1 MSGSEA
7 EPLSWVR
14 LFLWRTSGS
23 LTFYWSN
30 AVDAALPSLSPN
42 SHLGFQCALDRHGVY
57 SQSLHCSAYYSLD
70 FWVHVSQKGMIFK
83 HVQQLRTAMR
93 PGGVTVGDG
102 ATIGA
107 GSVVT
112 KDVEPWTL
120 VAGNPAR
127 LIRRIEK
134 GYKSPHEKP

>member
-1 MSGSEA
+1 MSTGGKYRFIV
-7 EPLSWVR
+7 PIWVSI
-14 LFLWRTSGS
+14 L
-23 LTFYWSN
+23 
-30 AVDAALPSLSPN
+30 
-42 SHLGFQCALDRHGVY
+42 
-57 SQSLHCSAYYSLD
+57 
-70 FWVHVSQKGMIFK
+70 
-83 HVQQLRTAMR
+83 R
-93 PGGVTVGDG
+93 PGGVTVGEG

-120 VAGNPAR
+120 VAGNPAH

>member
-1 MSGSEA
+1 MLHVEA
-7 EPLSWVR
+7 QAANMKAGDMLDSARPKVNFAAFKLPCVKSYDLSTGGKYRFIVPIWVCCI
-14 LFLWRTSGS
+14 L
-23 LTFYWSN
+23 
-30 AVDAALPSLSPN
+30 
-42 SHLGFQCALDRHGVY
+42 
-57 SQSLHCSAYYSLD
+57 
-70 FWVHVSQKGMIFK
+70 
-83 HVQQLRTAMR
+83 R
-93 PGGVTVGDG
+93 PGGVTVGEG

-120 VAGNPAR
+120 VAGNPAH